1 MKEKKIDTLMLVE
14 LAVLVAITIIMGT
27 TPLGTIRTP
36 FLSVSLVTIP
46 VAIGAI
52 VLGYKGGIVCGLTF
66 GLTSLYNAL
75 IGASGMMSALMMVN
89 GFCAVFTIL
98 VPRVLEG
105 LLTALIYQALRKL
118 LKDVKIRC
126 YIAAICCPL
135 LNTLLFMTC
144 ICVFFY
150 NSEYIQGIVASKC
163 VTNPFA
169 FVIALVGIQGV
180 IEAVSCCIIAGT
192 VSMALLKITKKP
204 EAVTQKED

>member
-1 MKEKKIDTLMLVE
+1 MKEKKIDTVTLVE
-14 LAVLVAITIIMGT
+14 LAVLIAITIIMGT

-52 VLGYKGGIVCGLTF
+52 ILGYKGGVICGLGF

-75 IGASGMMSALMMVN
+75 IGASGMMSALMAVN
-89 GFCAVFTIL
+89 AFCAVFTII

-105 LLTALIYQALRKL
+105 FLTALIYQAVKKALKGNKL
-118 LKDVKIRC
+118 SC
-126 YIAAICCPL
+126 YIAAISCPL

-150 NSEYIQGIVASKC
+150 NSEYIQNLVAKFGS
-163 VTNPFA
+163 TNPFA
-169 FVIALVGIQGV
+169 FVIALVGVQGI

-192 VSMALLKITKKP
+192 VAIALKKIVKKP
-204 EAVTQKED
+204 EVVTQKHA

>member
-1 MKEKKIDTLMLVE
+1 MKNKKLDTLTLVE
-14 LAVLVAITIIMGT
+14 LAVLIAITIIMGT

-52 VLGYKGGIVCGLTF
+52 ILGYKGGIICGLGF

-75 IGASGMMSALMMVN
+75 IGASGMMSALMAVN
-89 GFCAVFTIL
+89 AFCAVFTII

-105 LLTALIYQALRKL
+105 LLTALIYNAIKKAIK
-118 LKDVKIRC
+118 KDVVSC

-150 NSEYIQGIVASKC
+150 KSDYIQALVDKFGS
-163 VTNPFA
+163 TNPFS

-192 VSMALLKITKKP
+192 VSIALKKALKR
-204 EAVTQKED
+204 